1 MNHRLSPSSNSQVVI
16 RAELPIEKISFG
28 VNLECSDCTSIEPV
42 MSQPK
47 RPKKAHTRPWF
58 QRCSY
63 TVMREVFR
71 IKAILFFGIRCF
83 GRENFPAD
91 GGALICANHQ
101 SNLDPPLVGMMA
113 NRRMNYLAKKT
124 LFLHQP
130 LKWAIEHLDAIPIDR
145 DGMGLGGV
153 KETIRRLRR
162 DEMVL
167 IFPEGQRTFD
177 GEMTPL
183 MPGICALARRTGVP
197 LVPVGMDGAFQAWR
211 RGTSIP
217 LPTRVWMV
225 VGAPITKD
233 EYAGLSDGELIQL
246 LDQRIRTC
254 FDEARSRRQGSYVNL
269 NGPVDLNK
277 A

>member
-1 MNHRLSPSSNSQVVI
+1 MP
-16 RAELPIEKISFG
+16 
-28 VNLECSDCTSIEPV
+28 
-42 MSQPK
+42 QPK
-47 RPKKAHTRPWF
+47 RTKKNAQTRSWL

-63 TVMREVFR
+63 TVMREAFR
-71 IKAILFFGIRCF
+71 IKGILFLGVRCF
-83 GRENFPAD
+83 GREHFPQD
-91 GGALICANHQ
+91 GGVLVCANHQ

-130 LKWAIEHLDAIPIDR
+130 LKWVIEHLDAIPIDR
-145 DGMGLGGV
+145 DGMGLGGI

-162 DEMVL
+162 GEMVL

-197 LVPVGMDGAFQAWR
+197 LLPVGMDGAFQSWR
-211 RGTSIP
+211 RGTSVP

-233 EYAGLSDGELIQL
+233 DYAGLSDAELVEL
-246 LDQRIRTC
+246 LDERIRLC
-254 FDEARSRRQGSYVNL
+254 FDEARARRQGSYISPSE
-269 NGPVDLNK
+269 PVDLNK
-277 A
+277 AQ